1 MKRTIYTAKDVHEL
15 AEKGD
20 RVLQVSEN
28 DVLTS
33 VAKEAAELL
42 GMTIA
47 YTNSPSSKPVAN
59 GSGGNGMDLGNI
71 KNRLAQ
77 ETARVLNNA
86 TGSSVRTEA
95 PGNPVPAASGPA
107 YTGNLRYRPG
117 RAMPFRI
124 FLDTAEVDQIKD
136 AVSTGLIDGIATNP
150 QKVSQSGKSYRQV
163 VEEIRQFFDGPI
175 AVQALGRTKDEL
187 VNHALSLHR
196 MDPLLAVKIT
206 ANKMGL
212 SALKPL
218 IAEGVRTN
226 ATLMF
231 NPTQGLFA
239 GLAGSPFIS
248 PFIGRANMT
257 GTDGIDIIAR
267 IRQLYDAFGITDTC
281 IIAASIKDVDQVI
294 ESILAGAHAIAITY
308 PIFEA
313 MMEHP
318 LTTNG
323 LDNFIEIFKSIP
335 SSDYQGAMGN
345 RKAVRS

>member
-1 MKRTIYTAKDVHEL
+1 M
-15 AEKGD
+15 
-20 RVLQVSEN
+20 
-28 DVLTS
+28 
-33 VAKEAAELL
+33 
-42 GMTIA
+42 
-47 YTNSPSSKPVAN
+47 SK
-59 GSGGNGMDLGNI
+59 L
-71 KNRLAQ
+71 
-77 ETARVLNNA
+77 
-86 TGSSVRTEA
+86 
-95 PGNPVPAASGPA
+95 
-107 YTGNLRYRPG
+107 
-117 RAMPFRI
+117 RI

-150 QKVSQSGKSYRQV
+150 QKVAQSGKSYRQV
-163 VEEIRQFFDGPI
+163 VEEIRQFFEGPI
-175 AVQALGRTKDEL
+175 AVQALGRTRDEL
-187 VNHALSLHR
+187 INHALSLHR

-206 ANKMGL
+206 ANKLGL

-231 NPTQGLFA
+231 NPTQGLLA

-248 PFIGRANMT
+248 PFIGRSNMT
-257 GTDGIDIIAR
+257 GYNGVDIIAR
-267 IRQLYDAFGITDTC
+267 IRQLYDSFDITNTC

-323 LDNFIEIFKSIP
+323 LDSFIEIFKSIP
-335 SSDYQGAMGN
+335 SSDHQGAMGC